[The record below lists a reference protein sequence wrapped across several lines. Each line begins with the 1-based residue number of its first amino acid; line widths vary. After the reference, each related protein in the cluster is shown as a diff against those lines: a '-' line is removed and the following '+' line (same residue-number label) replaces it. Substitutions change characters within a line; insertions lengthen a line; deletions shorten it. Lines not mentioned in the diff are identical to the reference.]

1 MKIMIVGAGKLG
13 NKLAEA
19 LSSGKADI
27 TVVDSR
33 TDVLERIK
41 DKLDVLVYKANGV
54 QVDALKA
61 LNVKNF
67 DLVIAVTDS
76 DETNMIVSSIA
87 KKLGC
92 GKVIARIRNPEYA
105 QQQEFIKEA
114 MGIDYIINPELAT
127 ANEIIRYLL
136 NTHWFYSW
144 DFADGKILIADF
156 PADSLPGFVGKRI
169 MDIDNIN
176 GLLIAAV
183 ARNGEILIPN
193 GSTTILD
200 GDMLYVI
207 GKKDDIGQLAK
218 RSVYNQQPV
227 KNVRKV
233 MVMGGGKIGYYLS
246 ERLTSIGL
254 DVKIV
259 EQNRDRCEYLAE
271 QLENAL
277 VICGDGTDLNLLEEE
292 DVSSMDAFVGVTG
305 YDEENLLMTLMAKQ
319 LGVKKVIAKVSRT
332 SYARIIEKLGV
343 DVALNPADIT
353 ASNIIKFIRGGSTV
367 SVSMLLGGQAE
378 VTEIIADPRMPI
390 TGKAISQLDL
400 PKGIIIGAV
409 AHNGKAFVPNG
420 STVIHPGDRFVV
432 VSVASEFP
440 VLDDLFKPD
449 RGGLIR

>member
-19 LSSGKADI
+19 LSSGKSGI

-33 TDVLERIK
+33 TDVLEKIK

-54 QVDALKA
+54 QVDALKD
-61 LNVKNF
+61 LNVQNY
-67 DLVIAVTDS
+67 DLIIAVTDS

-92 GKVIARIRNPEYA
+92 GKAIARIRNPEYA
-105 QQQEFIKEA
+105 QQQEFVKDA
-114 MGIDYIINPELAT
+114 MGIDYIVNPELAT

-136 NTHWFYSW
+136 NTYWFYSW
-144 DFADGKILIADF
+144 DFAEGKILIADF
-156 PADSLPGFVGKRI
+156 LADNLPGFVGKRI

-183 ARNGEILIPN
+183 SRDGEILIPN
-193 GSTTILD
+193 GSTAILA
-200 GDMLYVI
+200 GDMVYVI
-207 GKKDDIGQLAK
+207 GKKDDINQLAK
-218 RSVYNQQPV
+218 RGMHTPQPV

-233 MVMGGGKIGYYLS
+233 MVMGGGKIGYYLADK
-246 ERLTSIGL
+246 LTSIGL
-254 DVKIV
+254 DVKIL

-271 QLENAL
+271 QLGNAL
-277 VICGDGTDLNLLEEE
+277 VICGDGTDLSLLEEE
-292 DVSSMDAFVGVTG
+292 DVSSMDAFVGATG

-319 LGVKKVIAKVSRT
+319 LGVKKVIAKVSRS
-332 SYARIIEKLGV
+332 SYVKIIEKLGV

-353 ASNIIKFIRGGSTV
+353 SSNIIKFIRGDSTV

-378 VTEIIADPRMPI
+378 VTEIIAHPGMPI
-390 TGKAISQLDL
+390 TGKSISQLGL
-400 PKGIIIGAV
+400 PQGIIIGAV
-409 AHNGKAFVPNG
+409 AHRGKAFVPNG
-420 STVIHPGDRFVV
+420 DTVIYPGDRFVV
-432 VSVASEFP
+432 VSVASKLP
-440 VLDDLFKPD
+440 VLEDFFKPG